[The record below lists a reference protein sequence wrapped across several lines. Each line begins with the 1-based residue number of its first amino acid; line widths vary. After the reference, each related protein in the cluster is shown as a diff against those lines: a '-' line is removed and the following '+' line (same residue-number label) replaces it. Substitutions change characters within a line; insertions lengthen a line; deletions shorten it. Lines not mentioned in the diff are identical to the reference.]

1 MKKYFF
7 TKGFTLV
14 EVMVVT
20 ALATLLI
27 VSVASLLTLGQRVW
41 QDAEA
46 GVITQQEARRALNE
60 LRLDLMSSSWAL
72 PAQGG
77 PPQAITI
84 AAGGTSITFQ
94 IPSSTDTSGVTW
106 GDVIRYRV
114 GGTGTQLLRE
124 DLTTGQTRIAANAV
138 QNITFGQLAG
148 QPTVLTVLINSQ
160 QSSLS
165 TRTFSNQLQTNVA
178 VRN

>member
-1 MKKYFF
+1 MERHYK
-7 TKGFTLV
+7 KGFTLI
-14 EVMVVT
+14 EVAVVT

-27 VSVASLLTLGQRVW
+27 ASVASLLMLGQRVW

-60 LRLDLMSSSWAL
+60 LRLDLMRSSWATT
-72 PAQGG
+72 AQGG
-77 PPQAITI
+77 PPQAITV
-84 AAGGTSITFQ
+84 AADGTSIIFQ
-94 IPSSTDTSGVTW
+94 IPSSTTSTGVVTW
-106 GDVIRYRV
+106 GDVIQYRV

-138 QNITFGQLAG
+138 QNITFGRLASQLSVI
-148 QPTVLTVLINSQ
+148 TVSINSQ
-160 QSSLS
+160 RTSLS
-165 TRTFSNQLQTNVA
+165 TRVFTNQLQTNVA